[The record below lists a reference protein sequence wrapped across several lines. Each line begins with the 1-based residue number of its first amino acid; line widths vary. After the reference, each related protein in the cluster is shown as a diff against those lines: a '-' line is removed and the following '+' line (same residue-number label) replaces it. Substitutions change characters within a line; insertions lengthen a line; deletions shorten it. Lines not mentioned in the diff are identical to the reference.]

1 MTPLGPNAIL
11 SAEDAEFVDQ
21 LALIDSEIVR
31 KEDIL
36 KDALTLAEP
45 ARDEHL
51 AALAE
56 AGVRRTFEF
65 MLQATQQLLPQ
76 QLQRDQ
82 RVYVV
87 YLRDSIGFAR
97 RYEQAVE
104 QKDLVAAHLDTIA
117 LLVTRAKMLTNVSAL
132 FCERTFAADSKALCD
147 SSEPPGGSYG
157 AALRPIFRQLSS
169 EFLPRIEFFPSEY
182 APGEVASASASLL
195 EQGLIDMMRRAVEF
209 VPELRP
215 PARLRL
221 DHDRII
227 RYLADTLDVVLAIVA
242 ATEVQD
248 ISLTDVDFGTLAR
261 LRMEA
266 ADDLSED
273 AKTIVAP
280 YFNE

>member
-1 MTPLGPNAIL
+1 MTPLGPNAFL

-21 LALIDSEIVR
+21 MALIDSEIVR

-36 KDALTLAEP
+36 KEALTLAEP
-45 ARDEHL
+45 GRDEHL

-117 LLVTRAKMLTNVSAL
+117 LLVARAKMLTNVSAL

-169 EFLPRIEFFPSEY
+169 EFLPTIEFFPSQYSPEE
-182 APGEVASASASLL
+182 AASAFASLL
-195 EQGLIDMMRRAVEF
+195 DSGLINTVQRAYESVQA
-209 VPELRP
+209 LNP

-221 DHDRII
+221 DHDRIT
-227 RYLADTLDVVLAIVA
+227 RYLADTLDA
-242 ATEVQD
+242 ALTMRATTENQN
-248 ISLTDVDFGTLAR
+248 ISGAVDFGAYAR
-261 LRMEA
+261 LRHDA
-266 ADDLSED
+266 ANDLSAE
-273 AKTIVAP
+273 AKAIAAP
-280 YFNE
+280 YFHE

>member
-21 LALIDSEIVR
+21 MALIDSEIVR

-36 KDALTLAEP
+36 KEALTLAEP
-45 ARDEHL
+45 GRDEHL

-117 LLVTRAKMLTNVSAL
+117 LLVARAKMLANVSAL

-169 EFLPRIEFFPSEY
+169 EFLPTIEFFPSQYSPEE
-182 APGEVASASASLL
+182 AASVFASLL
-195 EQGLIDMMRRAVEF
+195 DSRLIGTVQRAYESVQA
-209 VPELRP
+209 LNP

-221 DHDRII
+221 DHDRIT
-227 RYLADTLDVVLAIVA
+227 RYLADTLDA
-242 ATEVQD
+242 ALTMGATTENQN
-248 ISLTDVDFGTLAR
+248 ISADVDFGAYAR
-261 LRMEA
+261 LRNDA
-266 ADDLSED
+266 ANDLSAE
-273 AKTIVAP
+273 AKAIVAP
-280 YFNE
+280 YFHE